1 MDSAYMLSVVIGS
14 ILMGAVI
21 GAVPAISG
29 AVKGRLGIG
38 LGGFAACIICNFILG
53 LILSIPACAV
63 FMFFIFRKPKEM

>member
-29 AVKGRLGIG
+29 AVKGWLGLG